1 MTEFIVIAGVSAA
14 AHLIPHGSVTLVE
27 REPVLGFHAT
37 GRSAAMFRI
46 AYPDPGARRVARA
59 SRPFLQNPPPGSTD
73 APLLSERGLLWVA
86 SHSQMADLEEP
97 AGERR
102 LRPPD
107 CSFSRRRR
115 CLTWCR

>member
-1 MTEFIVIAGVSAA
+1 MTEFIVVGGGIAGVSAA
-14 AHLIPHGSVTLVE
+14 AHLISHGSVTLVE

-46 AYPDPGARRVARA
+46 AYPDPGARRMARA

-86 SHSQMADLEEP
+86 SHSQMADLEETGRGEEDSATGLQLLS
-97 AGERR
+97 AGGG
-102 LRPPD
+102 D
-107 CSFSRRRR
+107 
-115 CLTWCR
+115 